1 MTYVFDIDGTIC
13 SNSNGDYDSAKPIK
27 PRIEMVNSLYD
38 KGHTIVLQTARGM
51 GRTNNNQTSAY
62 VLFYVYTVQQL
73 GTWGVKYHSL
83 FLGKPSG
90 DVYVDDKGVKDA
102 EFFDVHKE
110 IEQ

>member
-13 SNSNGDYDSAKPIK
+13 TNSSGKYELAEPLQE
-27 PRIEMVNSLYD
+27 RIGIVNKLYD
-38 KGHTIVLQTARGM
+38 EGHTIVFQTARGM
-51 GRTNNNQTSAY
+51 GRTNNNQTAAY
-62 VLFYVYTVQQL
+62 VLFYDYTVQQL
-73 GTWGVKYHSL
+73 GAWGVKYHSL

-90 DVYVDDKGVKDA
+90 DVYVDDKGVKDT